1 MSTPQ
6 GPPPGPPQGPPP
18 QGPPPQGPPPQ
29 GPAPGG
35 PHGPQSGA
43 AGARGQRQHAGE
55 PEPPKRSISVGQILG
70 GILLVLVVVFIFE
83 NTHKVNVRL
92 IIPQYR
98 MPVALPIV
106 IAAVLGAL
114 IAWLL
119 RYRRH
124 RRHPSRASRKQKAPR
139 NA

>member
-1 MSTPQ
+1 VST
-6 GPPPGPPQGPPP
+6 
-18 QGPPPQGPPPQ
+18 
-29 GPAPGG
+29 
-35 PHGPQSGA
+35 
-43 AGARGQRQHAGE
+43 
-55 PEPPKRSISVGQILG
+55 GQILG

-83 NTHKVNVRL
+83 NTARVQVRL

-119 RYRRH
+119 RYRRQ
-124 RRHPSRASRKQKAPR
+124 RRHQRKQQPPPKS
-139 NA
+139 